1 MAAAHYISNSF
12 CLCTALNICT
22 PGLHQCDT
30 SKTPFQHKISTNTQS
45 LLHLHLNEPTLSPSV
60 TKVRFQYLHPST
72 LILESTFLLAGLRLA
87 FTHSPI
93 AGPNYEGLPSPSCAP
108 SLSWNLALSSSP
120 NLSANFHRILQA
132 KWMEIIS
139 TFFHYTRFHIASS
152 CSLFTWLRISS
163 PHYTHIWIHISI
175 NTLPHIRVHTDAPR
189 FLQT

>member
-30 SKTPFQHKISTNTQS
+30 SKTPFQHKIST
-45 LLHLHLNEPTLSPSV
+45 
-60 TKVRFQYLHPST
+60 
-72 LILESTFLLAGLRLA
+72 RLA

-139 TFFHYTRFHIASS
+139 TFFHYSRFHIASS